1 MAPSFSAGFGAP
13 LLIMLTFIH
22 ASNVRK
28 RSTMEHCGRSL
39 VSAFKVWL
47 ISHLP
52 SPIKLQ
58 ITLFSSLL
66 ESLIPNVDGKD
77 VVPALHK
84 RPTQVPLH
92 NHTLDGSCMVLHRE
106 KIPRNGRC
114 KALHR
119 SHYHGKRDRLLR
131 PWSLRRSLLKGS

>member
-1 MAPSFSAGFGAP
+1 M
-13 LLIMLTFIH
+13 
-22 ASNVRK
+22 
-28 RSTMEHCGRSL
+28 

-52 SPIKLQ
+52 SPISHQTANYIILLIPLDLRDPAPCLLLKL
-58 ITLFSSLL
+58 IWHSEPLSPYFLSSLL
-66 ESLIPNVDGKD
+66 ESLIMNVDGKD

-92 NHTLDGSCMVLHRE
+92 NHTLDGSFMVLHRE
-106 KIPRNGRC
+106 KTPRNGRC

-119 SHYHGKRDRLLR
+119 SHYRGKLDRLLR